1 MADKHVMETIVKLAG
16 SIDPSLAKS
25 IQNAQVKVGGLNVK
39 AIAMG
44 AAFAGAAV
52 VAVKAIADIGK
63 GLYDLGA
70 EFDNAYDAIR
80 IGTGAT
86 GEALESLKDDFK
98 DVYGSVP
105 TTMEDASKAI
115 ADYNTRLGLT
125 GKELSEVSKQAIA
138 VSGMMGEDLGS
149 TIETSSKAFQ
159 QWGISA
165 EDMGKQMDY
174 IFKVSQSTGMGFNE
188 LMLNMQQFG
197 PQLQDMGYSFEQA
210 SAMMGQMEKA
220 GVNTSE
226 VLAAMKKSVG
236 TLAKEGISAS
246 AGMQIYYEKI
256 KNAGSEAEA
265 AAIAS
270 EVFGM
275 RAGSTLAS
283 AIRKGTL
290 EIDAFTNALN
300 NSDESIMGAM
310 WDTADAAEKFGML
323 QQQFKLLIEPLA
335 SGVFDH
341 VAQLMPT
348 ISKLFQQAAPI
359 IENLTAQMLPLVD
372 LIFEALA
379 DIASETGPMMVEIMS
394 ELLPPLVEIV
404 KAILPAFVALL
415 KAAAPV
421 VTILATLIGD
431 ALTQT
436 IQNLLPIFNNV
447 MAILTNV
454 LNFIANVFTG
464 KWGEAWTNIV
474 EIVKNLWNGL
484 KEILLLPFKHLVNA
498 IKHFKS
504 AVSGGNGGNVAE
516 IPALAAGGFTQGLS
530 FAGEAGTEAVISFDP
545 AYRSKNIDTWLKAGQ
560 LLGVGSSGGSSYNL
574 GGFTFSPNLYI
585 SESMSSDDVINKLKG
600 AEGEFC
606 DMIDDW
612 LARKT
617 AGSYSSS
624 SFAY

>member
-1 MADKHVMETIVKLAG
+1 MSDKHVMETVVKLAG

-25 IQNAQVKVGGLNVK
+25 IQSAQVKVGGLNVK

-52 VAVKAIADIGK
+52 VAVKALADIGK

-80 IGTGAT
+80 VGTGAT

-125 GKELSEVSKQAIA
+125 GKELSELSKQAIA
-138 VSGMMGEDLGS
+138 VSGMLEEDLGT
-149 TIETSSKAFQ
+149 TIETSSQAFQ
-159 QWGISA
+159 QWGVSSK
-165 EDMGKQMDY
+165 DMAKQMDH
-174 IFKVSQSTGMGFNE
+174 IFKVSQATGIGFNE
-188 LMLNMQQFG
+188 LMLSMQQYG
-197 PQLQDMGYSFEQA
+197 PQLQDMGYSFQEA
-210 SAMMGQMEKA
+210 SALMGQMEKA
-220 GVNTSE
+220 GVNTTE
-226 VLAAMKKSVG
+226 VLAAMKKAVG
-236 TLAKEGISAS
+236 TLAKDGISAS
-246 AGMQIYYEKI
+246 DGLQKYYEQI
-256 KNAGSEAEA
+256 KNAGSAAEA
-265 AAIAS
+265 AAIAN
-270 EVFGM
+270 EVFGA
-275 RAGSTLAS
+275 RAGSTVAN
-283 AIRKGTL
+283 AIRKGTF
-290 EIDAFTNALN
+290 EIEAFTNALN

-341 VAQLMPT
+341 VAKLMPT
-348 ISKLFQQAAPI
+348 ISKLFEQAAPI
-359 IENLTAQMLPLVD
+359 IENLTAQMLPVVD
-372 LIFEALA
+372 LLFEAMA

-394 ELLPPLVEIV
+394 ELLPPLIEIV

-431 ALTQT
+431 ALTET
-436 IQNLLPIFNNV
+436 IQNLLPLFNNI
-447 MAILTNV
+447 MAIITNL

-464 KWGEAWTNIV
+464 KWSEAWNNIV

-484 KEILLLPFKHLVNA
+484 VEILLIPFKHLVNA

-504 AVSGGNGGNVAE
+504 AVSGGNGNVAE

-545 AYRSKNIDTWLKAGQ
+545 AYRAKNISTWLKAGE
-560 LLGVGSSGGSSYNL
+560 LLGVSSSSGSSYNL

-585 SESMSSDDVINKLKG
+585 SESMSSDDVINKLKS

-606 DMIDDW
+606 DMIDEW
-612 LARKT
+612 MARKT
-617 AGSYSSS
+617 AVSYSSTS
-624 SFAY
+624 YAY

>member
-1 MADKHVMETIVKLAG
+1 MNNKHVMETVVKLAG

-25 IQNAQVKVGGLNVK
+25 IQNAQVKVGGLNIK
-39 AIAMG
+39 AVAMG

-52 VAVKAIADIGK
+52 IAVKALADIGK

-80 IGTGAT
+80 VGTGAT

-125 GKELSEVSKQAIA
+125 GKELSELSKQAIA
-138 VSGMMGEDLGS
+138 VSGMLEEDLGT
-149 TIETSSKAFQ
+149 TIETSSQAFQ
-159 QWGISA
+159 QWGISSQ
-165 EDMGKQMDY
+165 DMAKQMDH
-174 IFKVSQSTGMGFNE
+174 IFKVSQATGMGFNE
-188 LMLNMQQFG
+188 LMLSMQQYG
-197 PQLQDMGYSFEQA
+197 PQLQNMGYSFQEA
-210 SAMMGQMEKA
+210 SALMGQMEKA
-220 GVNTSE
+220 GVNTTE
-226 VLAAMKKSVG
+226 VLAAMKKAVG

-246 AGMQIYYEKI
+246 DGLQIYYEKI
-256 KNAGSEAEA
+256 KNAGSAAEA
-265 AAIAS
+265 AAIAN
-270 EVFGM
+270 EVFGA
-275 RAGSTLAS
+275 RAGSTVAN
-283 AIRKGTL
+283 AIRKGTF
-290 EIDAFTNALN
+290 EIEAFTNALN

-310 WDTADAAEKFGML
+310 WDTADATEKFGML

-341 VAQLMPT
+341 VAKLMPT
-348 ISKLFQQAAPI
+348 ISKLFQIAAPI

-379 DIASETGPMMVEIMS
+379 DIASETGPMMVEIIS
-394 ELLPPLVEIV
+394 ELLPPLIEIV

-431 ALTQT
+431 ALTET
-436 IQNLLPIFNNV
+436 IQNLLPLFNNV

-484 KEILLLPFKHLVNA
+484 KELLFLPFKQ
-498 IKHFKS
+498 IIEGMKKFKS
-504 AVSGGNGGNVAE
+504 AVSGGNGNVVE

-560 LLGVGSSGGSSYNL
+560 LLGVGSSGGNSYNL

-585 SESMSSDDVINKLKG
+585 SESMSSDDVINKLKS

-606 DMIDDW
+606 DMIDEW
-612 LARKT
+612 LTRKT

-624 SFAY
+624 SYAY

>member
-1 MADKHVMETIVKLAG
+1 MNNKHVMETVVKLAG

-25 IQNAQVKVGGLNVK
+25 IQNAQVKVGGLNIK
-39 AIAMG
+39 AVAMG

-52 VAVKAIADIGK
+52 IAVKALADIGK

-80 IGTGAT
+80 VGTGAT

-125 GKELSEVSKQAIA
+125 GKELSELSKQAIA
-138 VSGMMGEDLGS
+138 VSGMLEEDLGT
-149 TIETSSKAFQ
+149 TIETSSQAFQ
-159 QWGISA
+159 QWGINSQ
-165 EDMGKQMDY
+165 DMAKQMDH
-174 IFKVSQSTGMGFNE
+174 IFKVSQATGMGFNE
-188 LMLNMQQFG
+188 LMLSMQQYG
-197 PQLQDMGYSFEQA
+197 PQLQDMGYSFQEA
-210 SAMMGQMEKA
+210 SALMGQMEKA
-220 GVNTSE
+220 GVNTTE
-226 VLAAMKKSVG
+226 VLAAMKKAVG

-256 KNAGSEAEA
+256 KNAGSAAEA
-265 AAIAS
+265 AAIAN
-270 EVFGM
+270 EVFGA
-275 RAGSTLAS
+275 RAGSTVAN
-283 AIRKGTL
+283 AIRKGTF
-290 EIDAFTNALN
+290 EIEAFTNALN

-323 QQQFKLLIEPLA
+323 QQQFKLLVEPLA

-341 VAQLMPT
+341 VAKLMPT
-348 ISKLFQQAAPI
+348 ISKIFQQAAPV

-372 LIFEALA
+372 LLFESIA
-379 DIASETGPMMVEIMS
+379 DLISETGPMMVEIMS
-394 ELLPPLVEIV
+394 ELLPPLIDIV

-431 ALTQT
+431 ALTET
-436 IQNLLPIFNNV
+436 LQNLLPLFNNV

-484 KEILLLPFKHLVNA
+484 KELLFLPFKQ
-498 IKHFKS
+498 IIEGMKKFKS
-504 AVSGGNGGNVAE
+504 AVSGGNGNVVE

-545 AYRSKNIDTWLKAGQ
+545 AYRSKNIGTWLKAGE
-560 LLGVGSSGGSSYNL
+560 LLGVSSLSGSSYNL

-585 SESMSSDDVINKLKG
+585 SESMSSDDVINKLKS

-606 DMIDDW
+606 DMIDEW
-612 LARKT
+612 LTRKT
-617 AGSYSSS
+617 AGCYSSS
-624 SFAY
+624 SYAY